1 MTAADHGWNW
11 INEDVALA
19 AHDAMLAEF
28 GGLAG
33 TRDLN
38 AMQSA
43 LARPRNLAAYGS
55 PDAAA
60 LAAAYAFGLLRNHP
74 FSDGNKRTGYALAI
88 VFLLDNGFSFTG
100 SDIES
105 VEAMLAVAAGSMS
118 EDDLAEWFRARV
130 RHL

>member
-1 MTAADHGWNW
+1 VTEADRDWND
-11 INEDVALA
+11 EDVALA

-38 AMQSA
+38 AMHSA
-43 LARPRNLAAYGS
+43 LARPRNLAAYGT

-60 LAAAYAFGLLRNHP
+60 LAAAYAYGLLRDHP

-88 VFLLDNGFSFTG
+88 VFLLDNGMSFTG

-105 VEAMLAVAAGSMS
+105 IEAMLAVAAGAMG
-118 EDDLAEWFRARV
+118 EDDLATWFRSRL
-130 RHL
+130 RRL